1 MKHSRI
7 VLAAAALL
15 VAAAV
20 LPASAFDCTPVQIG
34 IAGEAFQLF
43 PNETDVMGLRINLP
57 VSQND
62 TVTGIDLGFVSLGA
76 DFQAIRANLY
86 NTSDYR
92 FCGVEAGLVNR
103 DVSLAGLAVAPFNL
117 VSGDASAI
125 QVGLFNHANFMTGM
139 QIGVFNHANSLRGLQ
154 IGLINL
160 IEDGPLTFFPVINMA
175 F

>member
-1 MKHSRI
+1 MKK
-7 VLAAAALL
+7 LASALL
-15 VAAAV
+15 FSVLLAAAV
-20 LPASAFDCTPVQIG
+20 LSASAFDCTPVQLG

-43 PNETDVMGLRINLP
+43 PNETDVIGLRLNL
-57 VSQND
+57 VASQND

-86 NTSDYR
+86 NSSDYR

-103 DVSLAGLAVAPFNL
+103 DVALAGLAIAPFNL
-117 VSGDASAI
+117 VSGDASAMQI
-125 QVGLFNHANFMTGM
+125 GLFNHANFMTGL

-160 IEDGPLTFFPVINMA
+160 IEDGPLTFFPVLNMA